1 VTVTLGSVFR
11 AVLTV
16 ARTGFIWLFD
26 VALFYS
32 PLGRRRLG
40 EPFDPVASTVQMIG
54 FGLGIVGTLLYAYGS
69 SRCASSGKPASGPHV
84 LLPDT
89 CVFMPSS
96 HHWILSCWLL
106 ISLSC
111 YSRCGTNPVSERAW
125 QCLSKV
131 GSLQGGAGAGGDAA
145 GADDAKQ
152 LRGPHHRAERA
163 LMACTLLCLV
173 KTAVFWHVLAAALIS
188 TTVRSSEV

>member
-54 FGLGIVGTLLYAYGS
+54 FGLGIIGTLLYAYGS
-69 SRCASSGKPASGPHV
+69 SRCGHGRCKWRLFAYT
-84 LLPDT
+84 DT
-89 CVFMPSS
+89 CTPAICMHPSCNYLVS
-96 HHWILSCWLL
+96 QFCCFCTASRSADVMITL
-106 ISLSC
+106 SLS
-111 YSRCGTNPVSERAW
+111 TA
-125 QCLSKV
+125 
-131 GSLQGGAGAGGDAA
+131 SLADPEHGRVAA
-145 GADDAKQ
+145 GWCWRKKRCCR
-152 LRGPHHRAERA
+152 RGRRRAATWAAPSCRTCA
-163 LMACTLLCLV
+163 HAMHA
-173 KTAVFWHVLAAALIS
+173 AVAP
-188 TTVRSSEV
+188 